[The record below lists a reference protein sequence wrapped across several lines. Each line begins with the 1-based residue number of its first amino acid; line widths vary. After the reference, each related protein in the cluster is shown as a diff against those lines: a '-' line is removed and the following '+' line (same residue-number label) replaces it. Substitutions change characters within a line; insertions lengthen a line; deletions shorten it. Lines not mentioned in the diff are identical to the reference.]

1 MNYPIPANPE
11 EVVALQQKSVDEELI
26 AAAIAGVIQI
36 SRLEGKSLE
45 QLTEEVLADDSL
57 LDMQQRRWLKEVVA
71 QAWESIA

>member
-1 MNYPIPANPE
+1 MNYPIPANHE
-11 EVVALQQKSVDEELI
+11 EVVALQHKSVDEELI